1 MNQVDETVDTLA
13 SALLVSE
20 EYLEYKKQLDQVK
33 QFPELKEKIDEYRRR
48 NYELQ
53 YSPDLAF
60 DKIDR
65 FEREYRKFREDPL
78 VSDFLTAELALC
90 RLLQNINDR
99 LMETI
104 SFE

>member
-1 MNQVDETVDTLA
+1 MNQVDEAVNILA

-20 EYLEYKKQLDQVK
+20 VYLEYKKQLDQVK
-33 QFPELKEKIDEYRRR
+33 QFPELKEKIDEYRKR

-53 YSPDLAF
+53 HSPDFAF
-60 DKIDR
+60 DKLDE

-78 VSDFLTAELALC
+78 VSDFLAAELALC

-99 LMETI
+99 LVEAI
-104 SFE
+104 NFE